1 MEGVKPMFIEGFD
14 YKQIF
19 VWINNAWAKSLAA
32 VIMFFVGMYIG
43 QVQVE
48 GRVVGDCKY
57 AGAFRVA
64 HEAFVCQRRI

>member
-1 MEGVKPMFIEGFD
+1 MIVETID
-14 YKQIF
+14 YRKVF
-19 VWINNAWAKSLAA
+19 AWINNVWAKSLAA
-32 VIMFFVGMYIG
+32 VIMFCIGLWIG

-48 GRVVGDCKY
+48 SRVIGDCKY

>member
-1 MEGVKPMFIEGFD
+1 MTIENFD
-14 YKQIF
+14 YRQILS
-19 VWINNAWAKSLAA
+19 WINNVWAKSLAA
-32 VIMFFVGMYIG
+32 VIMFFVGLAIG

-48 GRVVGDCKY
+48 SRVIGDCKY

>member
-1 MEGVKPMFIEGFD
+1 MSIETFD

-32 VIMFFVGMYIG
+32 VIMFFVGLAIG

-57 AGAFRVA
+57 AGAFRVN